1 MIAPLLLRH
10 RINDGGDP
18 SHLFFRKRST
28 HRVFEALAAWEKKHR
43 KDVDWTPIVATKLEA
58 TNGAKLVPQP
68 DLSVIASD
76 KNGKGNYVVTAQT
89 HLENGNLVG
98 ALSIKL
104 RGSLINLCLASL
116 SLALLGVIA
125 LYVFVENFQP
135 R

>member
-1 MIAPLLLRH
+1 MRNQKGLAAIGVFLIIPALVLCLSGLLKFDVPYSLIHPALVIAGL
-10 RINDGGDP
+10 IG
-18 SHLFFRKRST
+18 
-28 HRVFEALAAWEKKHR
+28 ALAINLL
-43 KDVDWTPIVATKLEA
+43 P
-58 TNGAKLVPQP
+58 
-68 DLSVIASD
+68 IAS
-76 KNGKGNYVVTAQT
+76 AHT

-104 RGSLINLCLASL
+104 RGSLINLCVASL